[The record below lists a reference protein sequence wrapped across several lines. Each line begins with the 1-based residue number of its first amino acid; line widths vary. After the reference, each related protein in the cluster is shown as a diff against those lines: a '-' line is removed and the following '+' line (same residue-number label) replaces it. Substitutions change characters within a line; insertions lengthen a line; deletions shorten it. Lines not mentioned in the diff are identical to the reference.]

1 MRLTMYE
8 PTGDEWPSHGVD
20 VERER
25 LLKGIDALMQ
35 IDESEQFRSPGTPAN
50 DLQRIESFLLLVVVQ
65 LAWYPVVIAYPIDL
79 STIRERISNGYYR
92 RSNALKW
99 DVKKMEENAKNFNE
113 KGSQIIDKV
122 KVVTKLLLKYIE

>member
-1 MRLTMYE
+1 MRLAMYE
-8 PTGDEWPSHGVD
+8 PTGDEWPPHGVD

-25 LLKGIDALMQ
+25 LLKGIDALMHM
-35 IDESEQFRSPGTPAN
+35 DESEQFRSPGTHST
-50 DLQRIESFLLLVVVQ
+50 DLRHIEPCLFVVVVQ

>member
-1 MRLTMYE
+1 
-8 PTGDEWPSHGVD
+8 
-20 VERER
+20 
-25 LLKGIDALMQ
+25 MQ
-35 IDESEQFRSPGTPAN
+35 MDESEQFRSPGTLSA
-50 DLQRIESFLLLVVVQ
+50 DLRHNEPCLFVVVVQ